1 MMKKILAYVLWWFAC
16 LTIVE
21 YKNYNLIYVQAMQQ
35 QQIATDDD
43 EEEKSAH
50 KKRFSVKYDD
60 KSKQA
65 RDFPSEE
72 NMLDLWLAD

>member
-1 MMKKILAYVLWWFAC
+1 MMMKILAYVLWWFAC

-43 EEEKSAH
+43 EEEKVLS
-50 KKRFSVKYDD
+50 
-60 KSKQA
+60 KS
-65 RDFPSEE
+65 
-72 NMLDLWLAD
+72 DLV